1 MLWIDRIFGNRA
13 IDDWCADYT
22 LFAART
28 LNQVAADAI
37 SSVEVELDGATWQ
50 DGLFNPSGFI
60 RERIVPKLREV
71 TEPAAQMII
80 EDGLLG

>member
-1 MLWIDRIFGNRA
+1 MLWIDRIFANRA

-37 SSVEVELDGATWQ
+37 SSSAAVSEDR
-50 DGLFNPSGFI
+50 LFMTNLLVWLHL
-60 RERIVPKLREV
+60 RVPRWHTSRTLLR
-71 TEPAAQMII
+71 Q
-80 EDGLLG
+80 LG